1 MPYYCMNTNPQ
12 YNGDHE
18 VHDINKCIRLPLPEN
33 RRDLGWHTDCNSAV
47 RSAKVYD
54 ALADG
59 CYYCC
64 PECHT
69 S

>member
-12 YNGDHE
+12 HNGDHE
-18 VHDINKCIRLPLPEN
+18 VHDVNKCTRLPHPVN
-33 RRDLGWHTDCNSAV
+33 RRDLGWQPDCQSAV
-47 RSAKVYD
+47 RAAKVYD
-54 ALADG
+54 SQADG